1 MALGYTASGP
11 ETETVAYKPL
21 HVMAALSADVVLLR
35 ALGSVS
41 FDGQVHSVFKRV
53 INIELSG
60 GGLFTLASCD
70 LDDAP
75 DTIIVDSADFS
86 EMHVAAGQRV
96 NTVGALMRVGP
107 FLNVRFEGVKAW
119 RGELPRYPA
128 DASLLRRN
136 LNALTDHLQRA
147 ADAVGML
154 RLAAGGNSFEH
165 DVSAALAARSAR
177 LCDALLRRN
186 IDDAHIHAKSMIGLG
201 PGLTPSGDDYL
212 VGLFA
217 VLNILRSPSQMLS
230 CDCLEMIAGAEF
242 ATNAISYAAL
252 SKSATGRIRATIS
265 ELIERLL
272 HGTETDFLAP
282 LARVLDI
289 GSTSGSDI
297 VAGIVSG
304 LRLQLELGQTAQPP
318 LTDQRQR

>member
-1 MALGYTASGP
+1 MMALVHTGRGLHTG
-11 ETETVAYKPL
+11 TVAGKPL
-21 HVMAALSADVVLLR
+21 HVMAALSADVVFMR
-35 ALGSVS
+35 TLGSVG
-41 FDGQVHSVFKRV
+41 FGGQVHSVFKRV

-75 DTIIVDSADFS
+75 DTIIVNSEDFS
-86 EMHVAAGQRV
+86 DMHVAARQRV
-96 NTVGALMRVGP
+96 NAVGALMRVGP
-107 FLNVRFEGVKAW
+107 FLDVRFEGVKAW
-119 RGELPRYPA
+119 RGELPQYSD

-147 ADAVGML
+147 AEAVGML

-165 DVSAALAARSAR
+165 DVSAALATRSAR

-186 IDDAHIHAKSMIGLG
+186 IDDARLHAKSMIGLG

-212 VGLFA
+212 VGLFG
-217 VLNILRSPSQMLS
+217 VLNILRAPSQTLS
-230 CDCLEMIAGAEF
+230 CDCLELIAGAEF

-252 SKSATGRIRATIS
+252 SKAATGRVRATIS

-272 HGTETDFLAP
+272 HGTENDFLAP
-282 LARVLDI
+282 LARVLAI

-304 LRLQLELGQTAQPP
+304 LRLQLEFGHIVQRTAADPKC
-318 LTDQRQR
+318 